1 MEHATNNPSH
11 QSPATNRQ
19 SHTLYLIDGSG
30 FIFRAY
36 YAIKRDLTNPRGVP
50 VKAVYGFLTMMQKL
64 MDGNGCGYAA
74 VIFDAARQTFRNTI
88 YPEYKAHRPPPPDDL
103 IPQFALVR
111 EAAEALN
118 LPAIDMPDY
127 EADDII
133 ATYAIQAKA
142 KGLDV
147 VIVSSD
153 KDLMQLIQPQICL
166 YDAMKEKDIGEADV
180 VEKFGV
186 PPEKVLD
193 VLSLMGDSSDN
204 VPGVPGIGPKTAAE
218 LINQFGD
225 LESLLSRTSEIKQQ
239 KRRET
244 LEQNVENARLSKQL
258 ITLKCDVPNLPPLE
272 SLACREPDPAKL
284 IAFMQ
289 EHGFKSLVT
298 KIQQKNGIA
307 PAAVAEETPK
317 PAAVIAAPVNIEKSY
332 SIVRDEATLATWIAK
347 AHKKGRVAFDT
358 ETTSVNAMQAEM
370 VGFSLC
376 IDAGE
381 ACYVPLQHKKALGI
395 GEQALGKENDL
406 FSLTPNAPSLMPD
419 QIPLPRAIELL
430 KPLLEDEAVLK
441 IGHNI
446 KYDWLIANHYGIEIN
461 PIEDT
466 MLLSYALHA
475 GEHGQGMDELAEKYL
490 QYKTITYDEVTGTGK
505 NRLRFDEVEIGKA
518 GQYAAED
525 ADITMRM
532 YELFKPQVIQQKM
545 LTLYE
550 TIERPLVP
558 VLARMERAGI
568 SVDTAKLR
576 GLSHDFAMRMRDY
589 EQEVHKLAGHPF
601 NIASP
606 KQLGEVLFDEMKL
619 EGGKKSAKTGAYGTD
634 SSVLEELA
642 EQGHMIAEKVLLW
655 RQLAKLKSTYSDS
668 LPEQI
673 NPKTG
678 RIHTNYH
685 MAIASTGR
693 LSSNDP
699 NLQNIPIRTVEGQKI
714 REAFIAA
721 PGHLLVSAD
730 YSQIE
735 LRLLAHIANIEVLKN
750 AFKNGDDIHA
760 ITASQMFGVPVSAV
774 DADLRRKAKTI
785 NFGIIYGISAH
796 GLAARLGISR
806 SEAAT
811 YIEQYFRQYPGIND
825 YMEASIAFARKRGYV
840 ETLYGRRCHVPN
852 INGKGPMRA
861 FSERAAINA
870 PLQGTAADIIK
881 RAMIAIDKGIREKA
895 LGISVENSFSNAQ
908 CPMPNPSVKML
919 LQVHDELVFE
929 VPEAQVEDA
938 KIHVKKCMEG
948 AASLSVPLVVE
959 CGHGQQWREAH

>member
-1 MEHATNNPSH
+1 MESTAQHSNPAQMKDHSK
-11 QSPATNRQ
+11 
-19 SHTLYLIDGSG
+19 TLYLIDGSG

-36 YAIKRDLTNPRGVP
+36 YAIKRDLTNPKGVP

-74 VIFDAARQTFRNTI
+74 VIFDAARQTFRNNI

-111 EAAEALN
+111 DAAEALN

-133 ATYAIQAKA
+133 ATYAMQAKQA
-142 KGLDV
+142 GLDV

-153 KDLMQLIQPQICL
+153 KDLMQLIQPHISL
-166 YDAMKEKDIGEADV
+166 YDAMKEKDIVEADV
-180 VEKFGV
+180 LEKFGV
-186 PPEKVLD
+186 TPDKVLD

-225 LESLLSRTSEIKQQ
+225 LDTLLARTAEIKQQ

-244 LEQNVENARLSKQL
+244 LEQNVENAKLSRQL

-284 IAFMQ
+284 MAFMQ
-289 EHGFKSLVT
+289 EHGFKSLVA
-298 KIQQKNGIA
+298 KIQQKTGIA
-307 PAAVAEETPK
+307 PVVVAEEAPQTSTP
-317 PAAVIAAPVNIEKSY
+317 VAAPANIEKSY
-332 SIVRDEATLATWIAK
+332 SIIRDEASLIQWIAK
-347 AHKKGRVAFDT
+347 ARNKGRVAFDT
-358 ETTSVNAMQAEM
+358 ETTSVNAMQAEI

-376 IDAGE
+376 VDAGE
-381 ACYVPLQHKKALGI
+381 ACYVPLQHKASGSAQEAVPA
-395 GEQALGKENDL
+395 GDL
-406 FSLTPNAPSLMPD
+406 FAPPPAAVKLAEG

-430 KPLLEDEAVLK
+430 KPLLEDEATLK

-446 KYDWLIANHYGIEIN
+446 KYDWLIMQHYGIGIS

-490 QYKTITYDEVTGTGK
+490 QYKTISYDDITGTGK
-505 NRLRFDEVEIGKA
+505 NRLRFDEVDIEKA
-518 GQYAAED
+518 GEYAAED
-525 ADITMRM
+525 ADITMRF
-532 YELFKPQVIQQKM
+532 YDLFKPQLIAQKM

-568 SVDTAKLR
+568 SVDTQKLKS
-576 GLSHDFAMRMRDY
+576 LSHDFAMRMHEY

-642 EQGHMIAEKVLLW
+642 EGGHTIAEKVLLW

-714 REAFIAA
+714 REAFVAS

-735 LRLLAHIANIEVLKN
+735 LRLLAHIANIDVLKN
-750 AFKNGDDIHA
+750 AFKHGDDIHA
-760 ITASQMFGVPVSAV
+760 ITASQMFGVPVDAV

-796 GLAARLGISR
+796 GLAARLGIGR

-811 YIEQYFRQYPGIND
+811 YIEQYFKQYPGISD
-825 YMEASIAFARKRGYV
+825 YMEASIAFARRHGYV

-881 RAMIAIDKGIREKA
+881 RAMITIDRDT
-895 LGISVENSFSNAQ
+895 
-908 CPMPNPSVKML
+908 PYKML

-929 VPEAQVEDA
+929 VPESQVEAA
-938 KIHVKKCMEG
+938 KIHVKKCMED
-948 AASLSVPLVVE
+948 AASLSIPLVVE
-959 CGHGQQWREAH
+959 CGHGHQWREAH

>member
-1 MEHATNNPSH
+1 MAMTILA
-11 QSPATNRQ
+11 QSPMPNPQ
-19 SHTLYLIDGSG
+19 TLYLIDGSG

-36 YAIKRDLTNPRGVP
+36 FAIKRDMTNPKGVP
-50 VKAVYGFLTMMQKL
+50 VKAVYGFLTMIQKL
-64 MDGNGCGYAA
+64 MDGNGCGHAA
-74 VIFDAARQTFRNTI
+74 VIFDAGRKTFRNDI
-88 YPEYKAHRPPPPDDL
+88 YPAYKANRPPAPDDL
-103 IPQFALVR
+103 VPQFALVR

-118 LPAIDMPDY
+118 LPSIELTDY

-133 ATYAIQAKA
+133 ATYAMQAKQA
-142 KGLDV
+142 GMEV

-153 KDLMQLIQPQICL
+153 KDLMQLIQPHIRM
-166 YDAMKEKDIGEADV
+166 YDAMKEKDIGEPEV
-180 VEKFGV
+180 LEKFGV
-186 PPEKVLD
+186 SPDKVLD

-225 LESLLSRTSEIKQQ
+225 LETLLARTGEIKQD

-244 LEQNVENARLSKQL
+244 LVQNADKARLSKQL
-258 ITLKCDVPNLPPLE
+258 ITLKHDVPNLPPLE
-272 SLACREPDPAKL
+272 SLVIREPDPAKL
-284 IAFMQ
+284 MAFMQ
-289 EHGFKSLVT
+289 EHGFKSLANRLQASGVGLQEN
-298 KIQQKNGIA
+298 KAKLPVA
-307 PAAVAEETPK
+307 PFSPETRSPK
-317 PAAVIAAPVNIEKSY
+317 PEAFY
-332 SIVRDEATLATWIAK
+332 SIVRDEATLAQWIEK
-347 AHKKGRVAFDT
+347 AREKGIVAFDT
-358 ETTSVNAMQAEM
+358 ETTSLNAMQAEM

-376 IDAGE
+376 VDVGE
-381 ACYVPLQHKKALGI
+381 ACYVPLLHKESRI
-395 GEQALGKENDL
+395 ENKESGNSSGNDL
-406 FSLTPNAPSLMPD
+406 FAATDSRFSIPD
-419 QIPLPRAIELL
+419 SKLATNQIPVERAAQLL

-446 KYDWLIANHYGIEIN
+446 KYDWLIVNHYGIEIN

-466 MLLSYALHA
+466 MLLSYVLHA

-490 QYKTITYDEVTGTGK
+490 QYKTISFSDVTGTGK
-505 NRLRFDEVEIGKA
+505 NRLRFDEVEIEKA

-525 ADITMRM
+525 ADITMRL
-532 YELFKPQVIQQKM
+532 YEHFKPQVIAQKM

-568 SVDTAKLR
+568 MVDTAKLR
-576 GLSHDFAMRMRDY
+576 GLSHDFALRMRDY
-589 EQEVHKLAGHPF
+589 EQEVYKLAGHPF

-606 KQLGEVLFDEMKL
+606 KQLGEVLFDEMNI
-619 EGGKKSAKTGAYGTD
+619 EGGKKSAKSGAYGTD

-642 EQGHMIAEKVLLW
+642 EAGHTIAENVLLW

-673 NPKTG
+673 NPQTG
-678 RIHTNYH
+678 RIHTSYA

-693 LSSNDP
+693 LSSTDP

-714 REAFIAA
+714 REAFIAKE
-721 PGHLLVSAD
+721 GCVLVSAD

-735 LRLLAHIANIEVLKN
+735 LRLLAHMADIEVLKT

-760 ITASQMFGVPVSAV
+760 ITASQMFGVPVNAV
-774 DADLRRKAKTI
+774 DSDLRRKAKTI

-796 GLAARLGISR
+796 GLAARLGIGR
-806 SEAAT
+806 SEAGA

-825 YMEASIAFARKRGYV
+825 YMEASIAFARTHGYV
-840 ETLYGRRCHVPN
+840 ETLYGRRCHVPG
-852 INGKGPMRA
+852 INDKNGARRQ

-881 RAMIAIDKGIREKA
+881 RAMVAIDKGMGYGVSGLE
-895 LGISVENSFSNAQ
+895 LTQ
-908 CPMPNPSVKML
+908 TPNPKPQPQFQML

-929 VPEAQVEDA
+929 VPESQVEDTKA
-938 KIHVKKCMEG
+938 RVKKCMEQ

-959 CGHGQQWREAH
+959 CGHGKQWKEAH